1 MGVGHFDHTNC
12 FFANSEKTAAR
23 SGAVFL
29 HTFLY
34 INFAPFQKI
43 STQGHLRS
51 GHQVRSSAPTSKKYL
66 WFRRDYSFSCI
77 NMKLSGVDK
86 GIPTKRISR
95 NFDFGDPMSGQFW
108 DLTIIRQ
115 WENVHMPLFRK
126 YEWQRAIYVKIFLHW
141 ATPDDPYAVLT
152 QWPLLQV
159 IRGHTRSHS
168 CFAPKFW

>member
-23 SGAVFL
+23 SAAVVL

-43 STQGHLRS
+43 SAQGHLRS

-66 WFRRDYSFSCI
+66 WFRRDYSFWCI

-86 GIPTKRISR
+86 GISTYKTYISELWFRWPDVRSILRPHHYKTMGKCSYAAFPKVRVATCYLCQDIPTLGHSR
-95 NFDFGDPMSGQFW
+95 WPVCSFDPMTPPSGHS
-108 DLTIIRQ
+108 RS
-115 WENVHMPLFRK
+115 
-126 YEWQRAIYVKIFLHW
+126 YEVTFVFC
-141 ATPDDPYAVLT
+141 P
-152 QWPLLQV
+152 
-159 IRGHTRSHS
+159 
-168 CFAPKFW
+168 